1 VGVELAG
8 SGITVHTV
16 IPGFIHTPGFP
27 NRSRFRSR
35 ALQRVVAEPELV
47 AEQVVRG
54 IERNRL
60 EQFVPRWYRPAA
72 IVQAAVPGMLARVAR
87 SGGIRRKQK

>member
-1 VGVELAG
+1 MDRLLTVPTRQSAG
-8 SGITVHTV
+8 TR
-16 IPGFIHTPGFP
+16 P